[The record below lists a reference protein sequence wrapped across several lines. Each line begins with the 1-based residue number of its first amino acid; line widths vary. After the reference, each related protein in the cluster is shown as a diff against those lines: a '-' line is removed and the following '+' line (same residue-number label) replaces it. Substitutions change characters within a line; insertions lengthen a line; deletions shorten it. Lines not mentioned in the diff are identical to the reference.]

1 MDTIAFKTIYLQE
14 NKGLG
19 NALRV
24 ALKNCSCELVARMDS
39 DDIAMYRRFEL
50 QLKTFLKHPEVDIV
64 GGNIT
69 EFVGNPS
76 NIRAERV
83 VAKADAAIKK
93 DMKKRCAMNHVT
105 VMYKKAAVQDAG
117 GYRDWSWNEDYY
129 LWIRMI
135 ESGSVF
141 ENIPVAL
148 VNVRTGDDMSA
159 RRGGW
164 KYFKSEQMIQRYMLE
179 HKQIGLPRYIYNV
192 IIRFGGEV
200 IAPNWLRS
208 KMFRF
213 MRKPY
218 RPGKIGGNTKNERE
232 KKQRKV
238 KFPPFSVA
246 ISVYGKDNAEWFDL
260 ALDSIIKQTTKPTEI
275 VLVVDGTVPKEIQD
289 VIDKYTRIC
298 KRAYFK

>member
-1 MDTIAFKTIYLQE
+1 MDTIAFKTIYLQK

-105 VMYKKAAVQDAG
+105 VMYKKTAVQDAG
-117 GYRDWSWNEDYY
+117 GYRDLSWNEDYY

-135 ESGSVF
+135 ENGSVF

-148 VNVRTGDDMSA
+148 VNVRTGDAMSA

-192 IIRFGGEV
+192 MIRFGGEV

-213 MRKPY
+213 MRKP
-218 RPGKIGGNTKNERE
+218 
-232 KKQRKV
+232 
-238 KFPPFSVA
+238 
-246 ISVYGKDNAEWFDL
+246 
-260 ALDSIIKQTTKPTEI
+260 
-275 VLVVDGTVPKEIQD
+275 
-289 VIDKYTRIC
+289 
-298 KRAYFK
+298 